1 MALTGAGGEQAR
13 PDVAAPW
20 FRRLALASVL
30 CTFALV
36 VLGAVVRVTGSGLG
50 CPDWPLCHGGVLP
63 PAESKAIIEWSHR
76 VVASVLVG
84 PLVLATVISA
94 WILYRRVPWLVIP
107 ATVALVMLVAQ
118 AVLGGITVMNELPG
132 ALVTAHLALGEALL
146 ACLVLIWVVASRG
159 ALNFSSGTLPDGR
172 PDRFPVLML
181 AAMVGIYL
189 LLLSGSYVST
199 SGATGA
205 CLDWPTCNWDWPLS
219 AGDVFPGSELQATH
233 MAHRFVAAIIG
244 VFVIYVLHLAIRGR
258 HRPSPVRYVAM
269 AIVTLFLVEILI
281 GYEAVR
287 RDFPTDMRG
296 LHQAVATAVWAMAVW
311 LAAVNFTGRAV
322 PDGEPANA

>member
-1 MALTGAGGEQAR
+1 MALTGAGG
-13 PDVAAPW
+13 VASW
-20 FRRLALASVL
+20 FKGLALATVL

-63 PAESKAIIEWSHR
+63 PAESTAIIEWSHR
-76 VVASVLVG
+76 VVASFLVG

-94 WILYRRVPWLVIP
+94 WILYRRLPWLVIP

-118 AVLGGITVMNELPG
+118 AVLGGITVINELPG

-159 ALNFSSGTLPDGR
+159 ALHFSSDTLPDGR

-189 LLLSGSYVST
+189 LVLSGSYVST

-205 CLDWPTCNWDWPLS
+205 CLDWPTCNVAWPLA
-219 AGDVFPGSELQATH
+219 AGDVFPSGKLQAIH

-244 VFVIYVLHLAIRGR
+244 VFVIYVLHLGIRGR
-258 HRPSPVRYVAM
+258 HRPSPIRYVSM
-269 AIVTLFLVEILI
+269 AVATLFLIEVLV
-281 GYEAVR
+281 GFEAVR
-287 RDFPTDMRG
+287 TKFPTDMRG
-296 LHQAVATAVWAMAVW
+296 LHQAVATAVWGMAVW
-311 LAAVNFTGRAV
+311 LAAVNFTGQRAT
-322 PDGEPANA
+322 DGEAANA

>member
-1 MALTGAGGEQAR
+1 MALTDAGRPQAR
-13 PDVAAPW
+13 ADAAAPW

-63 PAESKAIIEWSHR
+63 PAESKAIIEYSHR
-76 VVASVLVG
+76 VVASFLVG

-94 WILYRRVPWLVIP
+94 WMLYRRIPWLVVP
-107 ATVALVMLVAQ
+107 ATIALVMLVAQ
-118 AVLGGITVMNELPG
+118 GVLGGITVLHELPG

-159 ALNFSSGTLPDGR
+159 ALHRSSDTLPDGR
-172 PDRFPVLML
+172 PDRFPSLML
-181 AAMVGIYL
+181 ASAAGIYL

-205 CLDWPTCNWDWPLS
+205 CLDWPHCLNSDLL
-219 AGDVFPGSELQATH
+219 PGGELQVIH
-233 MAHRFVAAIIG
+233 MAHRFVALIIG
-244 VFVIYVLHLAIRGR
+244 LFVIYVLHLGIRGR
-258 HRPSPVRYVAM
+258 HRPSPVRYVSM
-269 AIVTLFLVEILI
+269 AIATLFLIEVLV
-281 GYEAVR
+281 GFEAVR

-296 LHQAVATAVWAMAVW
+296 LHQAVATGVWAMTVW
-311 LAAVNFTGRAV
+311 LAALCFTRRDAREG
-322 PDGEPANA
+322 DLANA